1 MPAKNHLSQ
10 EQKERLLK
18 TLKEHENPYVREKI
32 LILLLMNDGKTY
44 QEISNFLDI
53 AYPTVTYWA
62 VHGDPDNLESFLD
75 GRREGN
81 FRKITKEYED
91 LLLEIV
97 EKEPAE
103 YGYEFGRWTAARL
116 ATYLE
121 QTTGIKLSGS
131 QVRRRLARKK
141 YVYLWAQSLRGKL
154 PPQISHAKSSLES
167 KQNPEKRKVFKEK
180 LSEYLRITKA
190 MPERLQVL
198 FWDESGFS
206 LRVIRRKTWVRKGHR
221 KKVTG
226 QRRRGRVN
234 IMGGL
239 RYHDKKRIN
248 FVIKK
253 GNADVFYE
261 QLKLL
266 NNFLSE
272 EWIEQG
278 NKIEDFN
285 DFSAKIIIILDNAS
299 FHKRKDIL
307 ERIEAEIQNIILEF
321 LPPYSPDY
329 NLIELVWHS
338 AKEYI
343 AHRLFE
349 SVSQLEELL
358 NKLLNEGGLIIKWEH
373 KIKNKGNAVY

>member
-10 EQKERLLK
+10 EQRERLLN

-32 LILLLMNDGKTY
+32 FILLLMNDGKTY
-44 QEISNFLDI
+44 QEISEFLNI
-53 AYPTVTYWA
+53 AYPTVAYWA

-75 GRREGN
+75 GRRKGN
-81 FRKITKEYED
+81 FRKVTKEYEN
-91 LLLEIV
+91 LLLEV
-97 EKEPAE
+97 VDKEPAE
-103 YGYEFGRWTAARL
+103 YGYDFGRWTAARL

-121 QTTGIKLSGS
+121 KITGIKLSGS
-131 QVRRRLARKK
+131 QVGRILQLKK
-141 YVYLWAQSLRGKL
+141 YVYIWAKY
-154 PPQISHAKSSLES
+154 SLED
-167 KQNPEKRKVFKEK
+167 KQNPEKRQAFKEK
-180 LSEYLRITKA
+180 LSEYLIITKET
-190 MPERLQVL
+190 PERLQVW

-206 LRVIRRKTWVRKGHR
+206 LRVIRRKTWGKKGHR

-253 GNADVFYE
+253 GNADIFYE
-261 QLKLL
+261 QIEAL
-266 NNFLSE
+266 NNLLKQ
-272 EWIEQG
+272 EWLEQG
-278 NKIEDFN
+278 NSIEKFQEDA
-285 DFSAKIIIILDNAS
+285 AKIVIILDNAS

-307 ERIEAEIQNIILEF
+307 EKIETEMPNIILEF
-321 LPPYSPDY
+321 LPEYSPDY
-329 NLIELVWHS
+329 NLVELVWHA

-349 SVSQLEELL
+349 SVSQLEKLL
-358 NKLLNEGGLIIKWEH
+358 NELLNEGGLIIKWER

>member
-10 EQKERLLK
+10 EQKERLLQ

-32 LILLLMNDGKTY
+32 LILLLVNDGKTY
-44 QEISNFLDI
+44 QEISDFLDI
-53 AYPTVTYWA
+53 SYPTVAYWA
-62 VHGDPDNLESFLD
+62 VHGDPDNIESFLD

-81 FRKITKEYED
+81 FRKVSKEYEE
-91 LLLEIV
+91 LLLEIID
-97 EKEPAE
+97 KEPKE

-121 QTTGIKLSGS
+121 EITGIKLSGS
-131 QVRRRLARKK
+131 QVRRILERKK
-141 YVYLWAQSLRGKL
+141 YVYIWAKY
-154 PPQISHAKSSLES
+154 SLED

-180 LSEYLRITKA
+180 LLEYLRITKES
-190 MPERLQVL
+190 PDRLQVW

-206 LRVIRRKTWVRKGHR
+206 LRVIRRKNWGQKGKR

-226 QRRRGRVN
+226 QRRQGRVN

-253 GNADVFYE
+253 GNAEVFYE
-261 QLKLL
+261 QIKSL
-266 NNFLSE
+266 NNFLLQ
-272 EWIEQG
+272 EWTEQG
-278 NKIEDFN
+278 NSIESFLKD
-285 DFSAKIIIILDNAS
+285 SARIVIILDNAS

-307 ERIEAEIQNIILEF
+307 QKIESEMPNIILEF
-321 LPPYSPDY
+321 LPEYSPDY
-329 NLIELVWHS
+329 NLVELVWHS

-358 NKLLNEGGLIIKWEH
+358 IRLLNEGGLIINWGR

>member
-44 QEISNFLDI
+44 EEISDFLNI
-53 AYPTVTYWA
+53 AYTTVAYWA
-62 VHGDPDNLESFLD
+62 VHGDPDKLDSLLD

-81 FRKITKEYED
+81 FRKVTKEYED
-91 LLLEIV
+91 LLLEVID
-97 EKEPAE
+97 KEPAE
-103 YGYEFGRWTAARL
+103 YGYEFGRWTSARL

-121 QTTGIKLSGS
+121 KITGIKLSGS
-131 QVRRRLARKK
+131 QVRRILSRKK
-141 YVYLWAQSLRGKL
+141 FVYLWAKY
-154 PPQISHAKSSLES
+154 SLED
-167 KQNPEKRKVFKEK
+167 KQNPEKRKIFKEK
-180 LSEYLRITKA
+180 LSEYLKITKET
-190 MPERLQVL
+190 PERLQVW

-206 LRVIRRKTWVRKGHR
+206 LRVIRRKTWGKKGHR
-221 KKVTG
+221 NKVTG

-239 RYHDKKRIN
+239 RYHDKKRMN

-261 QLKLL
+261 QLTLL
-266 NNFLSE
+266 YDFLLQ
-272 EWIEQG
+272 EWVEQG
-278 NKIEDFN
+278 NIVENFN
-285 DFSAKIIIILDNAS
+285 DCAAKIVIILDNAS

-307 ERIEAEIQNIILEF
+307 DKIEKEMPNIILEF

-349 SVSQLEELL
+349 SVEQLEELL
-358 NKLLNEGGLIIKWEH
+358 NKLLNQGGLIIKWDR
-373 KIKNKGNAVY
+373 KIKNKGNAVYSI

>member
-10 EQKERLLK
+10 KQRERLLK
-18 TLKEHENPYVREKI
+18 TLKEHENPYVREKV
-32 LILLLMNDGKTY
+32 LILLLLNDGKTY
-44 QEISNFLDI
+44 QEISSFLEI
-53 AYPTVTYWA
+53 AYPTVAYWA
-62 VHGDPDNLESFLD
+62 VHGDPDNIDSFLD

-81 FRKITKEYED
+81 FRKVTQEYED
-91 LLLEIV
+91 LLLEVV
-97 EKEPAE
+97 EKEPAD

-121 QTTGIKLSGS
+121 QATGIKLSGS
-131 QVRRRLARKK
+131 QVRRRLEKKK
-141 YVYLWAQSLRGKL
+141 YVYLWAKY
-154 PPQISHAKSSLES
+154 SLED

-180 LSEYLRITKA
+180 LSEYLKITKTN
-190 MPERLQVL
+190 PERLQVW

-206 LRVIRRKTWVRKGHR
+206 LTVIRRKTWGRKGHR

-253 GNADVFYE
+253 GKADVFYE
-261 QLKLL
+261 QIKLL
-266 NNFLSE
+266 NLFLLQ
-272 EWIEQG
+272 EWIEAG
-278 NKIEDFN
+278 NEAESFTKC
-285 DFSAKIIIILDNAS
+285 SAKIIIILDNAS
-299 FHKRKDIL
+299 FHKRKDIFGK
-307 ERIEAEIQNIILEF
+307 IEAEMPNIILEF

-349 SVSQLEELL
+349 SVEQLEGLL
-358 NKLLNEGGLIIKWEH
+358 NKLLNEGGLIIKWER